1 MQLLSRFLQSA
12 AIHSF
17 VTKFSRTKN
26 LTIKGTITGIQK
38 SALYPRFNKTPL
50 LIGCRLS
57 CVLHFSKRS
66 TFSVS
71 VREKVILSQ
80 RSKSMVLMILCLILC
95 YNRNDSWIQ
104 ILWESYFSCSP
115 NFPSIRLDEVRETI
129 HHFLITPGKL
139 RILAFF
145 LLKEDKFHFFAIK
158 KTVWSTKLRR
168 CAVQCAVYYCVAVL
182 RTHRCL
188 DTTDQSLQ
196 T

>member
-26 LTIKGTITGIQK
+26 LTIKGTIIQK

-139 RILAFF
+139 RI
-145 LLKEDKFHFFAIK
+145 
-158 KTVWSTKLRR
+158 SRKLSDQQS
-168 CAVQCAVYYCVAVL
+168 CFITFSQL
-182 RTHRCL
+182 RTSPEWRSWKPGKNIATRWRMKRFSFCRG
-188 DTTDQSLQ
+188 
-196 T
+196 

>member
-66 TFSVS
+66 TFS
-71 VREKVILSQ
+71 LSAQ
-80 RSKSMVLMILCLILC
+80 NRKGTEGQLGSEPLIFLSSRMSPRACWPPSSWPVNSSQLNSKQYGENSGRGV
-95 YNRNDSWIQ
+95 
-104 ILWESYFSCSP
+104 
-115 NFPSIRLDEVRETI
+115 
-129 HHFLITPGKL
+129 
-139 RILAFF
+139 
-145 LLKEDKFHFFAIK
+145 
-158 KTVWSTKLRR
+158 
-168 CAVQCAVYYCVAVL
+168 
-182 RTHRCL
+182 
-188 DTTDQSLQ
+188 
-196 T
+196 